1 MAWDVDRWVQLAEGL
16 GLGSLI
22 TATTQYLR
30 ARARRA
36 RRIRSPETKRES
48 VEPPKREEKR
58 EVGGLSWFWK
68 ELTREKGAWR
78 AVEDDVQR
86 LSERVAK
93 LEGKG
98 EAKDEAPVSR
108 RRGA

>member
-1 MAWDVDRWVQLAEGL
+1 MAWDVDRWIQLASAL
-16 GLGSLI
+16 GIGSLI
-22 TATTQYLR
+22 TATTQYVT
-30 ARARRA
+30 AKARRA
-36 RRIRSPETKRES
+36 RRAKMGPPRREIES
-48 VEPPKREEKR
+48 TPPKR

-86 LSERVAK
+86 LSERIAK

-98 EAKDEAPVSR
+98 EAKDEPPPISR